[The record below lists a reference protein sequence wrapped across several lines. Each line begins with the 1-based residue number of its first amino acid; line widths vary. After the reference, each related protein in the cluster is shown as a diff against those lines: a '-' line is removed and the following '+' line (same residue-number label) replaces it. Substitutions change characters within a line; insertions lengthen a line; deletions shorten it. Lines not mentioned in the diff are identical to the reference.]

1 LLDALE
7 VDAEAAMAD
16 LGRALAAFDI
26 TDAARDVGG
35 QAAADFVDKLG
46 LKDFAKLLET
56 PPPGIDEIVALS
68 DVLRFA
74 KGSDPGGEGRVCVC

>member
-1 LLDALE
+1 
-7 VDAEAAMAD
+7 MAN
-16 LGRALAAFDI
+16 LGQALAAFDI
-26 TDAARDVGG
+26 TEAARDVGG

-68 DVLRFA
+68 DVLKFA
-74 KGSDPGGEGRVCVC
+74 RGSESGGDQIPKFVFFCLF